1 MKELY
6 LIVVLV
12 IFIYFNE
19 KIGFKKIFYF
29 INFNNLIKNIFF
41 LLPILSIYFKK
52 DSVLNTITNYKL
64 NTNKRNISQTI
75 KKMVASN
82 QKWNCNYCRNL
93 LDYTY
98 EIDHIIPLYKG
109 GTNEIYNL
117 QALCRIC
124 HGKKTIQESIK

>member
-6 LIVVLV
+6 LILVLFIV
-12 IFIYFNE
+12 IYSNE
-19 KIGFKKIFYF
+19 KIGLKKIFYF

-41 LLPILSIYFKK
+41 LLPIISIYLKQ
-52 DSVLNTITNYKL
+52 DSVLNSLTNYKL

-82 QKWNCNYCRNL
+82 QKWHCTHCKNI

-109 GTNEIYNL
+109 GSNEIYNL
-117 QALCRIC
+117 QALCRNC
-124 HGKKTIQESIK
+124 HGKKTIHDSIK